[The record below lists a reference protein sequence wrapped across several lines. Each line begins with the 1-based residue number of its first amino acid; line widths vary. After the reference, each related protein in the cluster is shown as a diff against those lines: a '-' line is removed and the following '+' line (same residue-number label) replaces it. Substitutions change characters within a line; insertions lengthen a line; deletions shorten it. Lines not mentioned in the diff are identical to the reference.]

1 MTSINNFNYSPLT
14 TEEVITDSKRKVLT
28 CPGCQKIFNRN
39 SRIPF
44 TLPCSHILCKECV
57 SKSICP
63 LDNKKIKDT
72 NSLIICQTFLDFL
85 PKKKFLCN
93 CSNKKP
99 VSYMCSFDNE
109 VFCSNCLKK
118 HMNSPHKNFAF
129 VPNSKNLLNDL
140 DSIKNHSNEELSKIS
155 KNLDYLS
162 DIKIKLIDVTKDE
175 ITKLNTNFE
184 KLIEDL
190 MQFKIN
196 IENEIKNIYSNQLNQ
211 INSLKENLNQS
222 NNVLI
227 NIREGINLL
236 INKCNKNE
244 EIIYKDILKEKN
256 IIIQNWEKS
265 LKNRIYVNSII
276 NNKINFIFPCVN
288 YNFDKKIFYE
298 LINTNSE
305 KKKNTISKHNS
316 NNNFTKDSTNEHTR
330 KSNPS
335 TQKKSSEHSATGQ
348 NNNNNININK
358 NKLFIV
364 DLKSD
369 EPILLNDYNNLY
381 DINHLKENLNNK
393 FSINNNNINNNFYIQ
408 TNSNNNEQKKE
419 RYHST
424 N

>member
-1 MTSINNFNYSPLT
+1 
-14 TEEVITDSKRKVLT
+14 
-28 CPGCQKIFNRN
+28 
-39 SRIPF
+39 
-44 TLPCSHILCKECV
+44 
-57 SKSICP
+57 
-63 LDNKKIKDT
+63 
-72 NSLIICQTFLDFL
+72 
-85 PKKKFLCN
+85 
-93 CSNKKP
+93 
-99 VSYMCSFDNE
+99 
-109 VFCSNCLKK
+109 
-118 HMNSPHKNFAF
+118 MNSPHKNFAF
-129 VPNSKNLLNDL
+129 VPSSKNLLNDL

-162 DIKIKLIDVTKDE
+162 DIKIKLIDVTKNE
-175 ITKLNTNFE
+175 VTKLNANFE

-244 EIIYKDILKEKN
+244 EIIYKEILKEKN

-305 KKKNTISKHNS
+305 KKKTQFQNTIQITISCQKIPLMN
-316 NNNFTKDSTNEHTR
+316 
-330 KSNPS
+330 
-335 TQKKSSEHSATGQ
+335 TQEKVILQHKKKAA
-348 NNNNNININK
+348 NIQRPAI
-358 NKLFIV
+358 I
-364 DLKSD
+364 
-369 EPILLNDYNNLY
+369 I
-381 DINHLKENLNNK
+381 I
-393 FSINNNNINNNFYIQ
+393 IIII
-408 TNSNNNEQKKE
+408 
-419 RYHST
+419 
-424 N
+424 

>member
-1 MTSINNFNYSPLT
+1 
-14 TEEVITDSKRKVLT
+14 
-28 CPGCQKIFNRN
+28 
-39 SRIPF
+39 
-44 TLPCSHILCKECV
+44 
-57 SKSICP
+57 
-63 LDNKKIKDT
+63 
-72 NSLIICQTFLDFL
+72 
-85 PKKKFLCN
+85 
-93 CSNKKP
+93 
-99 VSYMCSFDNE
+99 
-109 VFCSNCLKK
+109 
-118 HMNSPHKNFAF
+118 MNSPHKNFAF
-129 VPNSKNLLNDL
+129 VPSSKNLLNDL

-348 NNNNNININK
+348 NNNNNNININK

-393 FSINNNNINNNFYIQ
+393 FSINNNNINNNFYVQ
-408 TNSNNNEQKKE
+408 TNCNNDEQKKE